1 MKKEIVINST
11 IEETRI
17 AILEDGQLVELFVE
31 RPEAERMVGDIY
43 KGKVS
48 RVLPGMQAA
57 FIDIGLEQNG
67 FLHFSDISEA
77 TNQFLVEIEEEDE
90 DPSKPAP
97 PRLQQARQV
106 ARQVARNLKK
116 NQDIIVQIMK
126 EPIGSKGPRV
136 TSDISIP
143 GRFAVLVPNQNYI
156 GISRKINNPK
166 EKKRL
171 RTIAR
176 QALPKNFGIIIRTQA
191 EGKSE
196 KTIMNDINGLLKI
209 WDKIDTQIKAVEA
222 PIMVYKD
229 FGMASSIIR
238 DLFTSDVNR
247 VIIDSRK
254 QMREI
259 SSYVKD
265 VAPQLKHKIEYYSN
279 RLPIFEYF
287 KIEDEIIRSMESKVW
302 LRNGAYIVIQ
312 QTEAMVAIDVNSGK
326 FIGKRDHESNALKI
340 NLEAAREVARQAR
353 LRDLGGII
361 VIDFIDME
369 NNDNRMKLY
378 QELKREFHKDR
389 SITKIEEISRFG
401 IVEMTRQRIRPGVL
415 HTLHE
420 ECPQCHGTG
429 LIPSLPTIVAAI
441 ERWIQTYRA
450 SRGDRRITLRV
461 TSDIFNYLTN
471 GKFSRRLQ
479 LMWKY
484 WMKINIIMDNS
495 LGLRAFK
502 FYDRKNERE
511 LIGS

>member
-1 MKKEIVINST
+1 MKKEIIINST

-17 AILEDGQLVELFVE
+17 AILEDGQLVELFME
-31 RPEAERMVGDIY
+31 RPEAERTVGDIY

-67 FLHFSDISEA
+67 FLHFSDVSDA
-77 TNQFLVEIEEEDE
+77 TNQFLIEIEEENE
-90 DPSKPAP
+90 ENEVSAKSIPR
-97 PRLQQARQV
+97 RLQQ

-156 GISRKINNPK
+156 GISRKINNLK

-176 QALPKNFGIIIRTQA
+176 QVLPKNFGIIIRTQA

-196 KTIMNDINGLLKI
+196 KTIRHDINGLLKI

-222 PIMVYKD
+222 PVIVYKD

-238 DLFTSDVNR
+238 DLFTPDVDH
-247 VIIDSRK
+247 VFIDSHR

-259 SSYVKD
+259 SSYIKD
-265 VAPQLKHKIEYYSN
+265 VAPQLKHKIEYYA
-279 RLPIFEYF
+279 RREPIFEHF

-302 LRNGAYIVIQ
+302 LKNGAYIVIQ

-326 FIGKRDHESNALKI
+326 FIGRKDPESNALKI

-369 NNDNRMKLY
+369 VSDNRTKLY

-429 LIPSLPTIVAAI
+429 LIPSPPTIMAAI
-441 ERWIQTYRA
+441 ERWIQKYRA
-450 SRGDRRITLRV
+450 SRGDRRITIRV
-461 TSDIFNYLTN
+461 TNDIFNYLNN
-471 GKFSRRLQ
+471 GRFSRRLR

-484 WMKINIIMDNS
+484 WMKVNVVADET
-495 LGLRAFK
+495 LGLREFK
-502 FYDRKNERE
+502 FYDRKNEKE
-511 LIGS
+511 LTAG